1 MVERYATWLIR
12 WRWAVVMLTL
22 VWVVAA
28 AMGGRLLS
36 FSNDYRIFFSADNP
50 QLLAFD
56 ALQNDYTKSDN
67 LLFVLTSKEGD
78 LFTPEAL
85 SIVEELTDA
94 AWQTPYSSRVDSLTN
109 FQNTY
114 ASDDDLVVEPLV
126 KHALSLSPED
136 ATRIKAIA
144 MDEPVLMNRL
154 ITAAGHVTGINVT
167 LHLPGKNPQ
176 TEAPEVVA
184 FARQLAAQF
193 EKKYP
198 AMEIRLTGDVM
209 MNNAFPEAG
218 TSDVK
223 TLVPLMFMVVI
234 LLIGITMKMVTG
246 TLVTMTVIALTI
258 VSALGLT
265 GWVGIP
271 ISPPT
276 TSAPVVMMVIVV
288 ANCVHLLNNF
298 QQHYHLEGDK
308 AAAMVQSLRLN
319 MMPIFVTNIT
329 TIMGF
334 LSMNFSDSP
343 PLRDLGNIVVMGVM
357 TGYLLSVTLLPAML
371 MLVPVKRPVAMA
383 RSSGVMAALAE
394 FVIRRRTPVFYG
406 SVFVV
411 VVLAAFIPN
420 NELNDEFVKYFDK
433 SIKFRADTDYTT
445 ANLTGIYRIS
455 YSLDSG
461 ESNGIS
467 RPDYLNTIEAFGQW
481 YRGQPEVIHVQSFAD
496 VMKRLSKNL
505 HNDNPEWY
513 RIPERRD
520 LAAQYLLLYE
530 MSLPYGLDLNNQLN
544 VDKSATR
551 FDVTVHSLSSKQLM
565 ALEVRAQQWLKA
577 NAPAAM
583 LSDGSSPAI
592 MFAHIGQRN
601 IESML
606 KGSVIA
612 LALISLTLIV
622 SLRSFK
628 VGLISLV
635 PNLVPA
641 TVAFG
646 IWGIFVGQV
655 GLSLSVVVGM
665 TLGIIVDDT
674 VHFLSKYLRARR
686 EQGLSSE
693 DAVRYAFANV
703 GNAMWVTSVALVS
716 GFLMLSLSAF
726 ELNSGM
732 GLLTAITIVV
742 ALLADFLLLPALL
755 LKFEES
761 RNERKG
767 VSVS

>member
-1 MVERYATWLIR
+1 MVERYARWLIR
-12 WRWAVVMLTL
+12 WRWGVVVLTL
-22 VWVVAA
+22 VWVIAA

-36 FSNDYRIFFSADNP
+36 FSNDYRVFFNADNP

-56 ALQNDYTKSDN
+56 ALQNSYTKSDN
-67 LLFVLTSKEGD
+67 LLFVLTSKEGT

-85 SIVEELTDA
+85 AVVEELTDA
-94 AWQTPYSSRVDSLTN
+94 AWQTPYSSRVDSITN

-114 ASDDDLVVEPLV
+114 GRDDDLVVEPLV
-126 KHALSLSPED
+126 KHALSLSSED
-136 ATRIKAIA
+136 ITRIKAIA
-144 MDEPVLMNRL
+144 MNEPMLMSRL
-154 ITAAGHVTGINVT
+154 ISASGHVTGINVT
-167 LHLPGKNPQ
+167 LHLPGKHPQ

-193 EKKYP
+193 VKKYP
-198 AMEIRLTGDVM
+198 DMEIRLTGDVM

-218 TSDVK
+218 TKDVK
-223 TLVPLMFMVVI
+223 TLVPLMFVVVI
-234 LLIGITMKMVTG
+234 LLIGITMKMVAG
-246 TLVTMTVIALTI
+246 TVVTMTVIGLTI
-258 VSALGLT
+258 ISALGLT
-265 GWVGIP
+265 GWVGIG

-276 TSAPVVMMVIVV
+276 TSAPVVMMVVVV

-298 QQHYHLEGDK
+298 QQHYHLNGDK
-308 AAAMVQSLRLN
+308 AEAMVQSLRLN
-319 MMPIFVTNIT
+319 MMPVFVTNIT

-343 PLRDLGNIVVMGVM
+343 PLRDLGNMVVIGII
-357 TGYLLSVTLLPAML
+357 TGYLLSVTLLPALVML
-371 MLVPVKRPVAMA
+371 MAVKRPTTVA

-406 SVFVV
+406 SILVT

-420 NELNDEFVKYFDK
+420 NELNDEFVKYFDE

-505 HNDNPEWY
+505 HNDSPEWY
-513 RIPERRD
+513 RVPEQSD

-551 FDVTVHSLSSKQLM
+551 FDVTVHSLSSKELM
-565 ALEVRAQQWLKA
+565 ALELRAQQWLRA
-577 NAPAAM
+577 NAPATM

-606 KGSVIA
+606 QGSVIA
-612 LALISLTLIV
+612 LVLISLTLII

-641 TVAFG
+641 MIAFG

-686 EQGLSSE
+686 EEGLSSE

-742 ALLADFLLLPALL
+742 ALLADLLFLPALL
-755 LKFEES
+755 LKFEEN
-761 RNERKG
+761 RNERKST
-767 VSVS
+767 SVS